1 MKHDLKRGALLLASA
16 TFFTAALNALQKLT
30 GSTLPALEIIFFR
43 NLFSLPFVLLIAA
56 RTGIVLKTHHFGGHV
71 LRSVIGL
78 ISMIMVVIT
87 VTRLSLAEQQVL
99 SYTQPLFLVLLS
111 IPLLHERPSFQRWVA
126 VSIGFSG
133 VVVVALGKGLLHGAV
148 TAAGAAV
155 PYWAYFVALAQGAVG
170 ALTTMQI
177 RQLSA
182 TEASTTIAL
191 WQAILM
197 TGMTALPLPF
207 IWTTPG
213 LGEAACL
220 VAVGA
225 FAGIAQVL
233 QTEAFASAQV
243 SAIGPFAYSGLLWAA
258 LIGWFG
264 FGEIPGG
271 AMVIGGLLIIGSGV
285 WMLRH
290 DRPAKRKAVAEGTM
304 DAATGTPP

>member
-56 RTGIVLKTHHFGGHV
+56 RTTIVLRTHHFGGHL
-71 LRSVIGL
+71 LRSVVGL
-78 ISMIMVVIT
+78 VSMIMVVIT
-87 VTRLSLAEQQVL
+87 VTRLPLAEQQVL

-111 IPLLHERPSFQRWVA
+111 IPLLHEKPSLQRWIA

-133 VVVVALGKGLLHGAV
+133 VIVVAMGKGLLHGA
-148 TAAGAAV
+148 AGTVAH
-155 PYWAYFVALAQGAVG
+155 WAYFVALAQGAVG

-197 TGMTALPLPF
+197 TVMTALPLPF
-207 IWTTPG
+207 IWTTPSMTD
-213 LGEAACL
+213 AACL

-243 SAIGPFAYSGLLWAA
+243 SAIGPFAYSGLLWAG

-264 FGEIPGG
+264 FGEVPGV
-271 AMVIGGLLIIGSGV
+271 AMVLGGLLIIGSGV

-290 DRPAKRKAVAEGTM
+290 DRPAQKQAAVEGTM
-304 DAATGTPP
+304 DTASGTQA

>member
-16 TFFTAALNALQKLT
+16 TLFTAALNALQKLT
-30 GSTLPALEIIFFR
+30 GTQLPALEIIFFR

-56 RTGIVLKTHHFGGHV
+56 RTKIILKTHHFGGHL
-71 LRSVIGL
+71 LRSVVGL
-78 ISMIMVVIT
+78 VSMIMVVVT
-87 VTRLSLAEQQVL
+87 VTRLPLAEQQVL

-111 IPLLHERPSFQRWVA
+111 IPLLHEKPSLQRWIA
-126 VSIGFSG
+126 VSIGFAG
-133 VVVVALGKGLLHGAV
+133 VLVVASGKGLLHGSA
-148 TAAGAAV
+148 TTV
-155 PYWAYFVALAQGAVG
+155 PSWAYFVALAQGAVG

-197 TGMTALPLPF
+197 TLMTALPLPF

-213 LGEAACL
+213 MTDALCL

-243 SAIGPFAYSGLLWAA
+243 SAIGPFAYSGLLWAG

-264 FGEIPGG
+264 FGEVPGV
-271 AMVIGGLLIIGSGV
+271 AMMCGGLLIVGSGV

-290 DRPAKRKAVAEGTM
+290 DRPARQQEAVATGTM

>member
-56 RTGIVLKTHHFGGHV
+56 RTGIVLKTNHFGGHV
-71 LRSVIGL
+71 LRSVVGL

-87 VTRLSLAEQQVL
+87 VTRLPLAEQQVL

-111 IPLLHERPSFQRWVA
+111 IPLLHERPSLQRWVA

-133 VVVVALGKGLLHGAV
+133 VIVVALGKGLLHGAG
-148 TAAGAAV
+148 TAV
-155 PYWAYFVALAQGAVG
+155 PGWAYFVALAQGAVG

-182 TEASTTIAL
+182 TESSTTIAL

-197 TGMTALPLPF
+197 TLMTALPLPF

-213 LGEAACL
+213 MTEGACL

-264 FGEIPGG
+264 FGEIPGI

-290 DRPAKRKAVAEGTM
+290 DRPAKQKAVAEGTM

>member
-30 GSTLPALEIIFFR
+30 GSDLPALEIIFFR
-43 NLFSLPFVLLIAA
+43 NLFSLPFVLMIAA
-56 RTGIVLKTHHFGGHV
+56 RTTIVLKTHHFGGHL
-71 LRSVIGL
+71 LRSVVGL
-78 ISMIMVVIT
+78 ISMIMVVVT
-87 VTRLSLAEQQVL
+87 VTRLPLAEQQVL

-111 IPLLHERPSFQRWVA
+111 IPLLHERPSLQRWIA

-133 VVVVALGKGLLHGAV
+133 VIVVALGKGLLHGSA
-148 TAAGAAV
+148 TSV
-155 PYWAYFVALAQGAVG
+155 PNWAYAVALAQGAVG

-197 TGMTALPLPF
+197 TAMTALPLPF
-207 IWTTPG
+207 IWTTPS
-213 LGEAACL
+213 LTAAACL

-264 FGEIPGG
+264 FGEVPGA
-271 AMVIGGLLIIGSGV
+271 AMVLGGLLIIGSGESV
-285 WMLRH
+285 
-290 DRPAKRKAVAEGTM
+290 
-304 DAATGTPP
+304 

>member
-1 MKHDLKRGALLLASA
+1 MKHDLQRGAMLLVSA
-16 TFFTAALNALQKLT
+16 TFFTALLNALQKLT

-43 NLFSLPFVLLIAA
+43 NLFSLPFVLLIAS
-56 RTGIVLKTHHFGGHV
+56 RTHIILRTRNFKGHL

-78 ISMIMVVIT
+78 ISMIMVVVS
-87 VTRLSLAEQQVL
+87 VTRLPLAEQQVL
-99 SYTQPLFLVLLS
+99 SYTQPLFLVILS
-111 IPLLHERPSFQRWVA
+111 IPLLQEKPSLQRWIA
-126 VSIGFSG
+126 VCIGFSG
-133 VVVVALGKGLLHGAV
+133 VVVVALGKGLLHGSD
-148 TAAGAAV
+148 TAV
-155 PYWAYFVALAQGAVG
+155 PVWAYFLALAQGAVG

-182 TEASTTIAL
+182 TETSTTISL

-197 TGMTALPLPF
+197 TVMTAAPLPF
-207 IWTTPG
+207 IWTTPHMADA
-213 LGEAACL
+213 LCL

-264 FGEIPGG
+264 FQEIPGL
-271 AMVIGGLLIIGSGV
+271 AMLAGGLLIIGSGV
-285 WMLRH
+285 WMLRG
-290 DRPAKRKAVAEGTM
+290 DRPSKAPVATEDVLTTV
-304 DAATGTPP
+304 DEVRS

>member
-1 MKHDLKRGALLLASA
+1 MKHDLQRGAMLLVSA
-16 TFFTAALNALQKLT
+16 TFFTALLNALQKLT

-43 NLFSLPFVLLIAA
+43 NLFSLPFVLLIAS
-56 RTGIVLKTHHFGGHV
+56 RTHIILRTRNFRGHL

-78 ISMIMVVIT
+78 ISMIMVVVS
-87 VTRLSLAEQQVL
+87 VTRLPLAEQQVL
-99 SYTQPLFLVLLS
+99 SYTQPLFLVILS
-111 IPLLHERPSFQRWVA
+111 IPLLHEKPSLQRWIA
-126 VSIGFSG
+126 VCIGFSG
-133 VVVVALGKGLLHGAV
+133 VVVVALGKGLLHGSD
-148 TAAGAAV
+148 AAV
-155 PYWAYFVALAQGAVG
+155 PVWAYFLALAQGAVG

-182 TEASTTIAL
+182 TETSTTISL

-197 TGMTALPLPF
+197 TVMTAAPLPF
-207 IWTTPG
+207 IWTTPHM
-213 LGEAACL
+213 ADAFCL

-264 FGEIPGG
+264 FQEIPGL
-271 AMVIGGLLIIGSGV
+271 AMLAGGLLIIGSGV
-285 WMLRH
+285 WMLRG
-290 DRPAKRKAVAEGTM
+290 DRPSKAPVATEDVLTTV
-304 DAATGTPP
+304 DEVRS